1 MANTPPEFPDDVD
14 RIADA
19 LSRMRGGRPPW
30 ARGPRPE
37 GESGP
42 DGSHGGGRGW
52 GGPPWMHGPGPE
64 GPHHG
69 HQPPP
74 FAQKMHGRAA
84 GLARFRLLDVLA
96 AASGPLTVGEL
107 AESLEVDQPRAS
119 RLVQEG
125 VAHGLVERQADPE
138 DARRTRV
145 ALTETGR
152 QIVQRFR
159 GFRRDA
165 VATALESFTAD
176 ERADLARLLAKLAAA
191 WPR

>member
-1 MANTPPEFPDDVD
+1 
-14 RIADA
+14 
-19 LSRMRGGRPPW
+19 
-30 ARGPRPE
+30 
-37 GESGP
+37 
-42 DGSHGGGRGW
+42 
-52 GGPPWMHGPGPE
+52 MHGPGPD
-64 GPHHG
+64 GPHRG

-96 AASGPLTVGEL
+96 AASEPLTVGEL
-107 AESLEVDQPRAS
+107 ADALEVDQPRAS

-165 VATALESFTAD
+165 VATALASFTPD

>member
-1 MANTPPEFPDDVD
+1 MANTPAPDDVD

-19 LSRMRGGRPPW
+19 LSRLRGGRPPW
-30 ARGPRPE
+30 ARPPGPRPE
-37 GESGP
+37 GEPASE
-42 DGSHGGGRGW
+42 GRGFGF
-52 GGPPWMHGPGPE
+52 GGPPWMHGPDG
-64 GPHHG
+64 HHGG

-74 FAQKMHGRAA
+74 FAQKLHGRAA

-96 AASGPLTVGEL
+96 AASQPLTVGEL
-107 AESLEVDQPRAS
+107 ADALEVDQPRAS

-125 VAHGLVERQADPE
+125 VAHGLVERQADPD

-145 ALTETGR
+145 ALTDTGR
-152 QIVQRFR
+152 SLVQRFR

-165 VATALESFTAD
+165 VATALDAFTPD
-176 ERADLARLLAKLAAA
+176 ERAELARLLAKLAAA